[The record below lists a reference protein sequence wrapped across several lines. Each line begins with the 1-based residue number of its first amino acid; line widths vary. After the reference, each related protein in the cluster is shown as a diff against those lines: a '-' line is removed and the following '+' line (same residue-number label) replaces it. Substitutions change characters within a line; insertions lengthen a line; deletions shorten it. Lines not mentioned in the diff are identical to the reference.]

1 MIDDVRTPSAK
12 FMASSPVCAP
22 LSAVAIPSAVLNVP
36 VSNNPSSVDHAEIH
50 AVARLEG
57 KGYLA
62 HAVVEGVVFTA
73 FGGFVGE
80 AYYRV
85 VFVSRGS

>member
-1 MIDDVRTPSAK
+1 MY
-12 FMASSPVCAP
+12 
-22 LSAVAIPSAVLNVP
+22 N
-36 VSNNPSSVDHAEIH
+36 AEIH

-73 FGGFVGE
+73 FAGFVGE
-80 AYYRV
+80 AHHRA

>member
-1 MIDDVRTPSAK
+1 MKTRFFTLA
-12 FMASSPVCAP
+12 ALA
-22 LSAVAIPSAVLNVP
+22 
-36 VSNNPSSVDHAEIH
+36 
-50 AVARLEG
+50 LEG

-62 HAVVEGVVFTA
+62 HAVVEGVVITA

>member
-1 MIDDVRTPSAK
+1 MY
-12 FMASSPVCAP
+12 
-22 LSAVAIPSAVLNVP
+22 
-36 VSNNPSSVDHAEIH
+36 HAEIH

-57 KGYLA
+57 KGYPA

-80 AYYRV
+80 AYYR
-85 VFVSRGS
+85 SISDRR

>member
-1 MIDDVRTPSAK
+1 MY
-12 FMASSPVCAP
+12 
-22 LSAVAIPSAVLNVP
+22 N
-36 VSNNPSSVDHAEIH
+36 AEIH

-80 AYYRV
+80 AYHRV